1 MTKGRIIY
9 TENVKAY
16 IEKYFADQRF
26 EKVVFICDTNTQK
39 HCLPIIGKPDHC
51 IVIPAGE
58 LNKSIDTYA
67 YIVKNLIHL
76 KANRSTLIV
85 NLGGGVVTDIG
96 GFVASTYMRGIKFIN
111 IPTTLL
117 GMVDASIG
125 GKTGIDFQLHKNYLG
140 TFALPEFILI
150 DPVFLKTLDNEEFK
164 SGLAEMIKTG
174 VMANLNL
181 FTALQKN
188 LPIEPYIAVTA
199 ETKLTIT
206 QMDLYDQGERQLLN
220 FGHTIGHA
228 YESYRLNIDQ
238 PIRHGLAVA
247 KGMMAETRL
256 AFAKGLL
263 SEDELNI
270 IINCIAIHTQ
280 QNELSIEDIQAIAPL
295 LSMDKKN
302 QHEAIYF
309 SLPTGIGSGKV
320 KVAIDL
326 VDIQTILT
334 NA

>member
-9 TENVKAY
+9 TENVKKSLEDFCA
-16 IEKYFADQRF
+16 ENSFNQL
-26 EKVVFICDTNTQK
+26 VFICDVNTEK
-39 HCLPIIGKPDHC
+39 HCLPILGAINNL

-58 LNKSIDTYA
+58 VNKSIETYTF
-67 YIVKNLIHL
+67 IVKNLIYL

-140 TFALPEFILI
+140 TFSLPEVILI
-150 DPVFLKTLDNEEFK
+150 DPAFLKTLPTEEFK

-174 VMANLNL
+174 VIANATLFNTILNN
-181 FTALQKN
+181 TS
-188 LPIEPYIAVTA
+188 IEPLIEVTA
-199 ETKLTIT
+199 NTKWEIA
-206 QMDLYDQGERQLLN
+206 QRDLYDQGERQLLN

-228 YESYRLNIDQ
+228 YETYRLTIEQ
-238 PIRHGLAVA
+238 PIKHGFAIA

-256 AFAKGLL
+256 AFAQGLIN
-263 SEDELNI
+263 EDELNMI
-270 IINCIAIHTQ
+270 IDCIAIQTE
-280 QNELSIEDIQAIAPL
+280 QNELSNEDLHAIATL
-295 LSMDKKN
+295 LGMDKKN
-302 QHEAIYF
+302 HNEVINF

-320 KVAIDL
+320 KVSIAL
-326 VDIQTILT
+326 SEIQKILLH
-334 NA
+334 A